1 MVVQDWRFAAE
12 VDEASADIRASMRA
26 RQDSSVMRGDLHG
39 FRRVGLMHGMGMKQS
54 DREFKVL

>member
-12 VDEASADIRASMRA
+12 VDEASAKVSVSMRA
-26 RQDSSVMRGDLHG
+26 RQSIYTLRGDLHG
-39 FRRVGLMHGMGMKQS
+39 FRRVGFMHGMGMEQS